1 MEDRAAYT
9 NPFLDLKSA
18 YLNPEITCVRLLATL
33 RTNRRTICIFLEE
46 RMTPT
51 LWEIFGLFHCQGKAL
66 LTRGN
71 MTDSNF
77 NDLFSAMWIHL
88 NTSDTTN
95 TPKVGST
102 CTVIHERYALLADGC
117 WGRGFGHC
125 YSYGWNPLLYDICG
139 GGWAWDYKPDT
150 VGYTV
155 PIAIRSIIGGR

>member
-1 MEDRAAYT
+1 M
-9 NPFLDLKSA
+9 
-18 YLNPEITCVRLLATL
+18 I
-33 RTNRRTICIFLEE
+33 
-46 RMTPT
+46 PT

-77 NDLFSAMWIHL
+77 TDMFSAMWIHL

-117 WGRGFGHC
+117 WGHGFGHC

-139 GGWAWDYKPDT
+139 GGWGWDYNPDT

-155 PIAIRSIIGGR
+155 PIPIRSIIGGR